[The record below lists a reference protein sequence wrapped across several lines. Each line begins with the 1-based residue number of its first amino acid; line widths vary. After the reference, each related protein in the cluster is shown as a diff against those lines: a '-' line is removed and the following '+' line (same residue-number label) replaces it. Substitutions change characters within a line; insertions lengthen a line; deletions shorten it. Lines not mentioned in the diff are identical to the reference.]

1 MADDGERRIRPAL
14 WVIFG
19 ALVVP
24 VGLLLALDAAATAT
38 RVGGVEGA
46 PRCAT
51 EFAKGCTTN
60 APPSWTTRATPEG
73 PGGPGS
79 SGGWRGCP
87 TARRACRAPSCWTSR
102 YHARTGGR
110 G

>member
-1 MADDGERRIRPAL
+1 MTDDGERRIRPAL

-46 PRCAT
+46 PRCDLRKRR
-51 EFAKGCTTN
+51 FAQRF
-60 APPSWTTRATPEG
+60 PVVPW
-73 PGGPGS
+73 
-79 SGGWRGCP
+79 
-87 TARRACRAPSCWTSR
+87 
-102 YHARTGGR
+102 
-110 G
+110 